1 MKSKERPLTDYQL
14 ARRIIRCA
22 AVLEA
27 RGVITPNQARLIR
40 SVLRFADVRRRV
52 EAMRRT

>member
-1 MKSKERPLTDYQL
+1 VKSKERPLTDYQL

-27 RGVITPNQARLIR
+27 HGAITPNQARLIR
-40 SVLRFADVRRRV
+40 SVLRCADVRRKV
-52 EAMRRT
+52 EATRRT